1 MKHAK
6 ADPVCP
12 CQSDQDPRAQQLTAW
27 IEQHK
32 HEPGIALPAL
42 QKAQEI
48 YGFLPEAAQRVVA
61 QGLGKS
67 LSEIYGIATFYSMF
81 SLTPKGR
88 NHINVCLGTACY
100 YQFDP
105 YMEIQLEA
113 DQVPAIKTFSQSIVK
128 WLEEHGAEENRVI
141 QQYGLSFPKI
151 RRFADELGHVCDV
164 AMEHG
169 YGLSGLG
176 D

>member
-1 MKHAK
+1 MALEIVAAKDLNHAFEIVTVSPRKTMKHHMVA
-6 ADPVCP
+6 
-12 CQSDQDPRAQQLTAW
+12 
-27 IEQHK
+27 
-32 HEPGIALPAL
+32 EPEGMG
-42 QKAQEI
+42 
-48 YGFLPEAAQRVVA
+48 GFLYDIRDE
-61 QGLGKS
+61 
-67 LSEIYGIATFYSMF
+67 
-81 SLTPKGR
+81 LT
-88 NHINVCLGTACY
+88 NYTCY

-113 DQVPAIKTFSQSIVK
+113 DQVPVIKTFSQSIVK
-128 WLEEHGAEENRVI
+128 WLEEHGTEENRVI

-151 RRFADELGHVCDV
+151 RRFADKLGHVCDV

>member
-1 MKHAK
+1 MALEIVAAKDLNHAFEIVSVSPEK
-6 ADPVCP
+6 TMEHHVVSEPEEIADFLY
-12 CQSDQDPRAQQLTAW
+12 DTRNELTN
-27 IEQHK
+27 
-32 HEPGIALPAL
+32 
-42 QKAQEI
+42 
-48 YGFLPEAAQRVVA
+48 YT
-61 QGLGKS
+61 
-67 LSEIYGIATFYSMF
+67 Y
-81 SLTPKGR
+81 
-88 NHINVCLGTACY
+88 Y

-105 YMEIQLEA
+105 YREIQLEA

-128 WLEEHGAEENRVI
+128 WLEEHGIEENSVI
-141 QQYGLSFPKI
+141 QQYGLSFQKI

>member
-1 MKHAK
+1 MALEIVAAKDLNHAFEIVSVSPRKTMKHH
-6 ADPVCP
+6 VV
-12 CQSDQDPRAQQLTAW
+12 S
-27 IEQHK
+27 
-32 HEPGIALPAL
+32 EPEGIGCFLYDNRNALAN
-42 QKAQEI
+42 
-48 YGFLPEAAQRVVA
+48 YT
-61 QGLGKS
+61 
-67 LSEIYGIATFYSMF
+67 Y
-81 SLTPKGR
+81 
-88 NHINVCLGTACY
+88 Y

-105 YMEIQLEA
+105 YREIQLEA
-113 DQVPAIKTFSQSIVK
+113 DQVSTIKTFSQSIVK
-128 WLEEHGAEENRVI
+128 WLAEYGTEENRVI

>member
-1 MKHAK
+1 MALEIVAAKDLNHAFEIVSVSPRKTMKHH
-6 ADPVCP
+6 VV
-12 CQSDQDPRAQQLTAW
+12 S
-27 IEQHK
+27 
-32 HEPGIALPAL
+32 EPEGIG
-42 QKAQEI
+42 
-48 YGFLPEAAQRVVA
+48 GFL
-61 QGLGKS
+61 
-67 LSEIYGIATFYSMF
+67 YDN
-81 SLTPKGR
+81 R
-88 NHINVCLGTACY
+88 NALANYTYY

-105 YMEIQLEA
+105 YREIQLEA
-113 DQVPAIKTFSQSIVK
+113 VQVSTIKTFSQSIVK
-128 WLEEHGAEENRVI
+128 WLAEYGTEENRVI

>member
-1 MKHAK
+1 MALDIYAAKDLNHAFEIASVRPRKTMKHHVVSEPEEIGHFLY
-6 ADPVCP
+6 DIR
-12 CQSDQDPRAQQLTAW
+12 DELTN
-27 IEQHK
+27 
-32 HEPGIALPAL
+32 
-42 QKAQEI
+42 
-48 YGFLPEAAQRVVA
+48 Y
-61 QGLGKS
+61 
-67 LSEIYGIATFYSMF
+67 T
-81 SLTPKGR
+81 
-88 NHINVCLGTACY
+88 CY

-169 YGLSGLG
+169 YGLVGFG